1 MLAAVTISNFLSFR
15 HPDEIRLN
23 HGVNIM
29 VGING
34 AGKSNF
40 LKAIELL
47 YKTIAENNLHGTV
60 AALGGYENM
69 RNHAITA
76 TEPIFFRFEFDCN
89 AVNAVNDTPNPFASN
104 PFYELS
110 IYKVGETAFYIGEKV
125 YVNNPDG
132 RQFVYADV
140 RNGYGYVSAR
150 NSEQQQIV
158 REQLNMDGTVSIFK
172 EKIDKQ
178 FYLYLHK
185 IKVAVGTFSIYKYFD
200 LSADSKIRKL
210 APYSV
215 DKMLNPDGGNL
226 VHILN
231 EMSANDIAQFD
242 NFRTEFNQISSTAND
257 ILFQNVA
264 GNSLLLVRENGL
276 NRAVPIQFLSEG
288 TIKFMLLLAILLN
301 ANSGYLIGIDEPESN
316 LHPDMIA
323 TIADKIKLMS
333 ESRQL
338 FISTHSPLLLNLFE
352 GDDLLIFE
360 KDAENGTTVRL
371 GNVDEGTTLL
381 GNRWLSGQIGAVRW

>member
-1 MLAAVTISNFLSFR
+1 MIASITVSNFLSFR
-15 HPDEIRLN
+15 HPQTFRLN
-23 HGVNIM
+23 RGINMM

-34 AGKSNF
+34 SGKSNF

-47 YKTIAENNLHGTV
+47 HKTIADNNLQGMV
-60 AALGGYENM
+60 ASLGGYENM
-69 RNHAITA
+69 RNHAIMA
-76 TEPIFFRFEFDCN
+76 NEPISFIFEFDYN
-89 AVNAVNDTPNPFASN
+89 AVNAVNNTPNPFVSN

-110 IYKVGETAFYIGEKV
+110 IYKLGETAFYIGEKV
-125 YVNNPDG
+125 YVNNPG
-132 RQFVYADV
+132 GQQFVYAEV
-140 RNGYGYVSAR
+140 RNGFGYVSAR
-150 NSEQQQIV
+150 DSEQQRIV

-178 FYLYLHK
+178 FYLFLHK

-200 LSADSKIRKL
+200 LSADSRIRKL
-210 APYSV
+210 APYSI

-242 NFRTEFNQISSTAND
+242 NFRTEFNQISSTASD

-276 NRAVPIQFLSEG
+276 NRAVPIQSLSEG
-288 TIKFMLLLAILLN
+288 TIKFMLLLAVLLN
-301 ANSGYLIGIDEPESN
+301 TNSGYLIGIDEPESN

-323 TIADKIKLMS
+323 VIADKMKLIS
-333 ESRQL
+333 EHRQL
-338 FISTHSPLLLNLFE
+338 FISTHSPLLLNQFE

-360 KDAENGTTVRL
+360 KDAENGTSVRL
-371 GNVDEGTTLL
+371 GTVDEGTALL

>member
-1 MLAAVTISNFLSFR
+1 
-15 HPDEIRLN
+15 
-23 HGVNIM
+23 M

-34 AGKSNF
+34 SGKSNF
-40 LKAIELL
+40 LKAIDLL
-47 YKTIAENNLHGTV
+47 HKTIEENNLHDMV
-60 AALGGYENM
+60 ASLGGYENM
-69 RNHAITA
+69 RNHAVLENA
-76 TEPIFFRFEFDCN
+76 PISFLFEFDCD
-89 AVNAVNDTPNPFASN
+89 AVNAVNDTPSPFTSN
-104 PFYELS
+104 PFYELN
-110 IYKVGETAFYIGEKV
+110 IHKLGETAFYISEKV

-132 RQFVYADV
+132 QQFVYADV
-140 RNGYGYVSAR
+140 RNGYGSVSAR
-150 NSEQQQIV
+150 DSEQRRIV

-178 FYLYLHK
+178 FYLFLHK

-215 DKMLNPDGGNL
+215 DKRLNPDGGNL

-231 EMSANDIAQFD
+231 AMSANDIAQFD
-242 NFRTEFNQISSTAND
+242 NFRTEFNQISSTASD

-338 FISTHSPLLLNLFE
+338 FISTHSPLLLNLFD

-360 KDAENGTTVRL
+360 KDADNGTTVRL
-371 GNVDEGTTLL
+371 GTTDEGATLL